1 MFRIAQE
8 ALSNVAKH
16 SYARNVLVTLR
27 RFDNT
32 IAIEVRDNGVGF
44 DVATISRRRP
54 RLGLVGMRERAT
66 LTGGRFYLM
75 SEPDIGTQIIGQWDV
90 PH

>member
-27 RFDNT
+27 VDNT

-75 SEPDIGTQIIGQWDV
+75 SEPDIGTQIMAEWDV